1 MAIKGKRNIK
11 TNSLNYFDNLLD
23 EVKKEDVEKIE
34 EELINVELKETQ
46 EKYEV
51 VVSEEV
57 LLDKSGFSYI
67 NNLDTDNETKEFL
80 TEEYKRYFNFSANSS
95 IWLGAYYQNLFDGL
109 GQRDK
114 GGSNQ
119 YTSTYADYVENVLK
133 VSVRTAKRYR
143 DKYELFSFA
152 KDIKVKTMIA
162 FLSHADV
169 KLLYDNKEK
178 IIPYLEKTLS
188 SEELENLIK
197 SSAIDNA
204 KQEQL
209 ELKEKTFNIDI
220 NNFQDKILTIGE
232 RAANIFNKETLTE
245 EEKEKAIKI
254 SKYVKEIEKLLKL

>member
-1 MAIKGKRNIK
+1 MAIRGKRNIK
-11 TNSLNYFDNLLD
+11 TNSLNYFDSLLD

-34 EELINVELKETQ
+34 AELVNVESKETQ

-51 VVSEEV
+51 VVSEEI

-67 NNLDTDNETKEFL
+67 NNLDIDNETKEFL
-80 TEEYKRYFNFSANSS
+80 TEEYKKYFNFSANSS

-114 GGSNQ
+114 GGANQ
-119 YTSTYADYVENVLK
+119 YTSTYADYIENVLK

-188 SEELENLIK
+188 PEELENLIK
-197 SSAIDNA
+197 NSAIESA

-220 NNFQDKILTIGE
+220 NSFQDKILTIGE
-232 RAANIFNKETLTE
+232 RAANLFNKETLTKE
-245 EEKEKAIKI
+245 EREKAIKI
-254 SKYVKEIEKLLKL
+254 SKHIKEIEKLLF

>member
-1 MAIKGKRNIK
+1 MAIRGKRNIK
-11 TNSLNYFDNLLD
+11 TNSLNYFDSLLD

-34 EELINVELKETQ
+34 AELVNVESKETQ
-46 EKYEV
+46 EKCEV
-51 VVSEEV
+51 VVSEEI

-67 NNLDTDNETKEFL
+67 NNLDIDNETKEFL
-80 TEEYKRYFNFSANSS
+80 TEEYKKYFNFSANSS

-114 GGSNQ
+114 GGANQ
-119 YTSTYADYVENVLK
+119 YTSTYADYIENVLK

-188 SEELENLIK
+188 PEEMENLIK
-197 SSAIDNA
+197 SSAIENA

-209 ELKEKTFNIDI
+209 EMKDKTFNIDI
-220 NNFQDKILTIGE
+220 NSFQDKILTIGE
-232 RAANIFNKETLTE
+232 RAANIFNKEILTN

-254 SKYVKEIEKLLKL
+254 SKHIKEIEKLLF

>member
-1 MAIKGKRNIK
+1 MAIRGKRNIK
-11 TNSLNYFDNLLD
+11 TNSLNYFDSLLD

-34 EELINVELKETQ
+34 AELVNVESKETQ

-51 VVSEEV
+51 VVSEEI

-67 NNLDTDNETKEFL
+67 NNLDIDNETKEFL
-80 TEEYKRYFNFSANSS
+80 TEEYKKYFNFSANSS

-114 GGSNQ
+114 GGANQ
-119 YTSTYADYVENVLK
+119 YTSTYADYIENVLK

-188 SEELENLIK
+188 SEELEALIK
-197 SSAIDNA
+197 NSVIESE

-209 ELKEKTFNIDI
+209 ESKEKIFNIDI
-220 NNFQDKILTIGE
+220 NSFQDKILTIGE
-232 RAANIFNKETLTE
+232 RAASIFNKEILTK
-245 EEKEKAIKI
+245 EEKEKALKI
-254 SKYVKEIEKLLKL
+254 SKYIKEIEKLLF

>member
-1 MAIKGKRNIK
+1 MVTRGKRNIK
-11 TNSLNYFDNLLD
+11 TNSLNYFDSLLD

-34 EELINVELKETQ
+34 AELVNVEPKRTQ

-51 VVSEEV
+51 AVSEEI

-67 NNLDTDNETKEFL
+67 NNLNIDNETKEFL
-80 TEEYKRYFNFSANSS
+80 TEEYKKYFNFSANSS

-109 GQRDK
+109 GQRDR
-114 GGSNQ
+114 GGANQ

-143 DKYELFSFA
+143 DKYELFSLA

-188 SEELENLIK
+188 SEELEALIK
-197 SSAIDNA
+197 NSVIESE

-209 ELKEKTFNIDI
+209 ESKEKIFNIDI
-220 NNFQDKILTIGE
+220 NSFQDKILTIGE
-232 RAANIFNKETLTE
+232 RAASIFNKEILTK
-245 EEKEKAIKI
+245 EEKEKALKI
-254 SKYVKEIEKLLKL
+254 SKYIKEIEKLLF